1 MENDQ
6 QNKNKLSDK
15 TEGLKSF
22 AKYSGIAVKMT
33 AILLLFV
40 WIGKKADEHY
50 SLETPYFTLVA
61 SLLGIGVAMYSVIK
75 DLMTNKDD

>member
-6 QNKNKLSDK
+6 QNKNKQSSA

-22 AKYSGIAVKMT
+22 AKYSGIAVKMA

-40 WIGKKADEHY
+40 WIGHKADEHY
-50 SLETPYFTLVA
+50 QLQTPYFTLVA
-61 SLLGIGVAMYSVIK
+61 SLIGIGLAMYSVIK
-75 DLMTNKDD
+75 DLMSEK